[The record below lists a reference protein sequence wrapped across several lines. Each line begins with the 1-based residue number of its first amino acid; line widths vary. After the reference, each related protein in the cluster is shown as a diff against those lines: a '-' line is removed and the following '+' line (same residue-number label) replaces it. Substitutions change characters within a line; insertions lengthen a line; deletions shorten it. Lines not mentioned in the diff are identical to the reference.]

1 MKSAI
6 YQGYLRHRR
15 FLPKAHRF
23 TYPVFMMYLD
33 LDELDEMLSL
43 SPFWSR
49 KAFRPAR
56 FQRSDYLGDPEVPLK
71 QAICDRIFEE
81 TGVRHKGP
89 IRLLAN
95 WRYFGFNMN
104 PIACYYC
111 FDDDEALRFVVV
123 EVTNTPWGER
133 QDYVLPSDP
142 EQRFLR
148 TRFRKQM
155 HVSPFNPMDMMYR
168 WCSNQP
174 EKVLTMNLETEK
186 AKQLHMDATMVLKRC
201 EISTRSLNRIIL
213 RFPWMTAKVAF
224 SIYWQA
230 LKLWIKRNPVYD
242 HPAPGQPQQQEDLT
256 LNQVKTKT

>member
-15 FLPKAHRF
+15 FSPKAHRF
-23 TYPVFMMYLD
+23 TYPVFMVYLD
-33 LDELDEMLSL
+33 LDELEQLLSL

-56 FQRSDYLGDPEVPLK
+56 FQRSDFLGNPDVPLK
-71 QAICDRIFEE
+71 QAVCDRIFET
-81 TGVRHKGP
+81 TGVRHNGSV
-89 IRLLAN
+89 RLLAN

-111 FDDDEALRFVVV
+111 FDDAEALRFIVV

-133 QDYVLPSDP
+133 QNYVLPCDP

-148 TRFRKQM
+148 TRFQKQM

-174 EKVLTMNLETEK
+174 ENVLTMNLETEK
-186 AKQLHMDATMVLKRC
+186 AQQVHMDATMVLKRC
-201 EISTRSLNRIIL
+201 EISADSLNRVLL
-213 RFPWMTAKVAF
+213 RYPWMTAKVAF
-224 SIYWQA
+224 AIYWQA
-230 LKLWIKRNPVYD
+230 LKLWLKHNPVYD
-242 HPAPGQPQQQEDLT
+242 HPDPDPSSQQQDLT
-256 LNQVKTKT
+256 VKQIKTKI